1 MNTPGISI
9 LTWTL
14 SNQMEEF
21 EQKHAKTAKAAAANT
36 PQPQHF
42 ISRIQNLGIFAAG
55 AMISSFAI
63 FASFCSKLFSSSP
76 TP

>member
-1 MNTPGISI
+1 
-9 LTWTL
+9 
-14 SNQMEEF
+14 MEEF
-21 EQKHAKTAKAAAANT
+21 EQKHAKAAAANT